1 MLNILRKNAQSF
13 VVQAIVVIIAIVFI
27 FWGVG
32 TNLDNNPNAL
42 AVVNGKEIPYR
53 DFQQNYER
61 AIENYKQQFGGQIP
75 QGFLESIGLKEQ
87 VLDQLIQA
95 ELLRQGAEKVGIRIS
110 KEAVQ
115 RKIQEMAVF
124 SNNGRFDLANYKAVL
139 EQNKLTPSSFE
150 TGIHNDL
157 LMDRVL
163 NALGAFAV
171 IPAQEVRNWIEY
183 IDQEIKLAYSE
194 VKSSDYIAQVKV
206 TDDELAAWYETAKHN
221 YKTAPQS
228 KLHYQIGRAH
238 V

>member
-32 TNLDNNPNAL
+32 TNLNDNPNAL

-115 RKIQEMAVF
+115 RTIQEMAVF
-124 SNNGRFDLANYKAVL
+124 R
-139 EQNKLTPSSFE
+139 Q
-150 TGIHNDL
+150 
-157 LMDRVL
+157 
-163 NALGAFAV
+163 
-171 IPAQEVRNWIEY
+171 
-183 IDQEIKLAYSE
+183 
-194 VKSSDYIAQVKV
+194 
-206 TDDELAAWYETAKHN
+206 
-221 YKTAPQS
+221 
-228 KLHYQIGRAH
+228 
-238 V
+238 